1 MSIFSFQSLLLLNYL
16 LKNASENVVL
26 KTREHLLDDLRSL
39 ATYSCFDERGR
50 DQGEQIRLKA
60 KEIIDFIQLDDE
72 SLMKERRKEKEESRK
87 YIGFSNEGQFGRKKH
102 FGGDSLYLHSPTGL
116 KLLDGERR
124 GREQETIT
132 VQPPAAAV
140 AAPDHPIR
148 PRTHQSSTGQI
159 GKKFVR
165 GRLNDSVRQVR
176 FTATF
181 DC

>member
-72 SLMKERRKEKEESRK
+72 SLKKRKKERKK
-87 YIGFSNEGQFGRKKH
+87 RKKV
-102 FGGDSLYLHSPTGL
+102 GNI
-116 KLLDGERR
+116 LDFPMRANSV
-124 GREQETIT
+124 GRNILEETRCICI
-132 VQPPAAAV
+132 
-140 AAPDHPIR
+140 H
-148 PRTHQSSTGQI
+148 
-159 GKKFVR
+159 
-165 GRLNDSVRQVR
+165 RQV
-176 FTATF
+176 
-181 DC
+181 